1 MIRSLFKSLTLSA
14 AAFTTLA
21 SFAFAAEPVKT
32 ITLDYAYYNPVSLIL
47 KQKGLL
53 EEEFKK
59 DGIEI
64 KWVHS
69 AGSNKALEFLRGNA
83 LDFGSSAGSAALVAK
98 ANGAPIKSI
107 YIYSKPEW
115 TALVTRPD
123 TGIKTVADLKG
134 KNIAVTKGTDPH
146 IFLLRALAEAKLTD
160 KDVNLV
166 LLQHADGERALAT
179 KQVDAWAGLDPFMAK
194 AEVESGAVLFHRKP
208 DYNTYGVL
216 NVREEFLKD
225 NPALVERVLSVYEKG
240 RAEALKDK
248 KILVAALVAEA
259 KLAEPVAQKQI
270 NERTDITNPQ
280 VGDNVVGTLE
290 AAGAALKDIGI
301 LKPETD
307 VKALV
312 ASLLDA
318 SITKKVTG
326 VK

>member
-1 MIRSLFKSLTLSA
+1 MFRSITKIAAAAALTLGVFTSA
-14 AAFTTLA
+14 VHAQTPA
-21 SFAFAAEPVKT
+21 KT

-53 EEEFKK
+53 EQEFKK
-59 DGIEI
+59 DGIEV
-64 KWVHS
+64 KWVLS
-69 AGSNKALEFLRGNA
+69 AGSNKALEYLRGNA
-83 LDFGSSAGSAALVAK
+83 VDFGSTAGSAALVAK
-98 ANGAPIKSI
+98 ANGAEIKSI

-123 TGIKTVADLKG
+123 TNIKKVADLKG
-134 KNIAVTKGTDPH
+134 KSIAVTKGTDPH
-146 IFLLRALAEAKLTD
+146 IFLLRALSEAKLTD

-166 LLQHADGERALAT
+166 LLQHADGERALGT

-194 AEVESGAVLFHRKP
+194 AEVESGALLFHRKP

-216 NVREEFLKD
+216 NVREAFLKE
-225 NPALVERVLSVYEKG
+225 NPALVERVLKVYEAARK
-240 RAEALKDK
+240 EALADK
-248 KILVAALVAEA
+248 KILVAALVQEA

-280 VGDNVVGTLE
+280 VSDKVTGTLE

-312 ASLLDA
+312 ASLLDP

-326 VK
+326 GK